1 MELHVI
7 DCGNMMIDG
16 GALFGVIPKTM
27 WQKKYSCNEN
37 NLCNIVMRSLLVITD
52 DRKIL
57 IDSGQGNKQDE
68 KFFKYHYINGDGELV
83 KSIKKAGYE
92 PEDITDV
99 VHTHLHFDHCGGTLK
114 NDINGKAIPTFP
126 NAKLWVSKTH
136 WNWVTKPNKREA
148 PAFPPENILPM
159 QDNGNLNFIYEE
171 GELFPGFYVLFANGH
186 TRGQIIPVIDYNGKK
201 LVFCADL
208 IPTMA
213 NVPLSYISAFDLFQL
228 DVLNEKEE
236 LLESAVK
243 NSMTLFFEHDIDTEC
258 CTVEK
263 NKKGIVVK
271 ESFSLNKFINT

>member
-27 WQKKYSCNEN
+27 WQKKYSCDNN
-37 NLCNIVMRSLLVITD
+37 NLCNIIMRSLLVVTND
-52 DRKIL
+52 KKIL

-68 KFFKYHYINGDGELV
+68 RFFKYHYLNGDGELI
-83 KSIKKAGYE
+83 KSIKNAGYQ

-114 NDINGKAIPTFP
+114 NGSNGNIVPTFP

-136 WNWVTKPNKREA
+136 WDWAINPNKRES

-159 QDNGNLNFIYEE
+159 KDSGNLNFIYDE
-171 GELFPGFYVLFANGH
+171 GELFPGFYVLFAHGH

-213 NVPLSYISAFDLFQL
+213 NVPLSFISAFDLFQL
-228 DVLNEKEE
+228 DVLSEKEK
-236 LLESAVK
+236 LLESAAK
-243 NSMTLFFEHDIDTEC
+243 NEMTLFFEHDINTEC

-263 NKKGIVVK
+263 TDKGVFVK
-271 ESFSLNKFINT
+271 NSFSLKEFCS